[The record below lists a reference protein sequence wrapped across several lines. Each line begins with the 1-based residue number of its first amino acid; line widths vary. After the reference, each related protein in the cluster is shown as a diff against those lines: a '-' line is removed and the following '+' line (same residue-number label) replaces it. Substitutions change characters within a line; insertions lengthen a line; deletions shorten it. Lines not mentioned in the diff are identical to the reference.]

1 MDLDCIQGSGCRL
14 ANRLS
19 IAGSPIGERGRGRL
33 TPNESCLLVGGRS
46 EIPAI
51 IDLTDVLVTSV
62 FLAMAIGDSTVTSK
76 CNGGGDPGSDGVEI
90 GEYEGLA
97 MSSSAG
103 EGKSLYSGLAT
114 TFLEDCQLKASLLA

>member
-1 MDLDCIQGSGCRL
+1 MHGSDCRL

-46 EIPAI
+46 ETPANIGLKEI
-51 IDLTDVLVTSV
+51 IVTSV

-76 CNGGGDPGSDGVEI
+76 CNGGGDPGSDGVET

-114 TFLEDCQLKASLLA
+114 TFLEGGQTKAS